1 MNRAASDV
9 AVLGAVFLAIT
20 GFAELLGAANMG
32 TALTFGEL
40 GFVAALSWLLT
51 RR

>member
-1 MNRAASDV
+1 MRCAASDIGL
-9 AVLGAVFLAIT
+9 LGAVFLAVT

-40 GFVAALSWLLT
+40 GFIAALGWLLP